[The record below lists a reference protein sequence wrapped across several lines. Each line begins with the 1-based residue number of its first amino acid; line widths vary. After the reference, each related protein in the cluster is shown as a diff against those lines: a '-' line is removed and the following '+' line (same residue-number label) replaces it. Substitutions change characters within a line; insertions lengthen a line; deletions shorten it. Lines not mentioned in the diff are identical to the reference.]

1 MSIVLKS
8 IVLKSTVA
16 LNVKL
21 KVRARFKTFYWL
33 ELLHMPS
40 LWAGPPKRL
49 ALLKIFPLRT
59 RTVSLNRCILRIGNA
74 KIWLCV
80 FVMSHASLKVSLLC
94 VVAWMSK
101 NALLE
106 TGAISKIFSDC
117 NGIQTHN
124 ILVRKGTL
132 NHIVNLDRLTKC
144 LSVHLGTMWLC
155 LYPIAVTKNV
165 KIPW

>member
-1 MSIVLKS
+1 MTG
-8 IVLKSTVA
+8 TVTYCFPFERDHR
-16 LNVKL
+16 N
-21 KVRARFKTFYWL
+21 
-33 ELLHMPS
+33 E
-40 LWAGPPKRL
+40 KR
-49 ALLKIFPLRT
+49 LKIFPLRT
-59 RTVSLNRCILRIGNA
+59 RTVSLNRCTLGIGNA

-80 FVMSHASLKVSLLC
+80 FVMSHTSLKVSLLS

-155 LYPIAVTKNV
+155 LYPIAVIKNV